1 MSEVV
6 EKSGNGVV
14 TFMTPQNFEGAIKI
28 AETLSK
34 SGLVPK
40 DYQNKPADIVVAMAW
55 GAELGL
61 PPLSAIQ
68 NIAVINGRP
77 ALWGDAVL
85 ALIKT
90 KPDYEYV
97 KESFDEKNMT
107 ATCIA
112 KRRNEPECS
121 GTFSQKDAELAG
133 LWGRLTWKA
142 YPKRM
147 LQMRA
152 RSFALRDAFPHHL
165 KGIALAEE
173 VQDFGNNKS
182 NYDTNNITI
191 IEPEA
196 KKPDTS
202 EEVYATDT
210 TAWATDVQIDK
221 IRQYGVSQ
229 LKHKTDEETASYIF
243 KKAGLQIASLYDLKE
258 TEADE
263 LLKKMYPENV

>member
-1 MSEVV
+1 MSEVS
-6 EKSGNGVV
+6 EKSNGVV
-14 TFMTPQNFEGAIKI
+14 TFMTPQNFEGAVKI

-112 KRRNEPECS
+112 KRRNEPECT

-182 NYDTNNITI
+182 NYDISGITVV
-191 IEPEA
+191 EPQDNALNDKVPVE
-196 KKPDTS
+196 D
-202 EEVYATDT
+202 V

-221 IRQYGVSQ
+221 IRQYGLSQ
-229 LKHKTDEETASYIF
+229 LKHKTDEETAGYIV

-263 LLKKMYPENV
+263 LLKKMYPENA